1 MIKAVYPGSFD
12 PVTMG
17 HIDIIERATKVVDEL
32 IIGVLVNSSKTP
44 MFSQDE
50 RVELLK
56 EATKQFKNVKVEK
69 FEGKT
74 VDFAKKHGA
83 KIIIRGLRA
92 VTDFVAEMQI
102 AQTNQFIDDSIDT
115 MFFATSL
122 DYSFLSSSTVKEMV
136 QFGADITGLVPEC
149 IKDRIIEKEKNK
161 KV

>member
-1 MIKAVYPGSFD
+1 MMIKAVYPGSFD

-32 IIGVLVNSSKTP
+32 VIGVLVNNSKTP
-44 MFSQDE
+44 MFTLDE

-56 EATKQFKNVKVEK
+56 EATKEFKNVRVEK
-69 FEGKT
+69 FEGT
-74 VDFAKKHGA
+74 TIDFAKMNDA

-92 VTDFVAEMQI
+92 VTDFVAEIQI

-136 QFGADITGLVPEC
+136 QFGADITGLVPEV
-149 IKDRIIEKEKNK
+149 IKNRIIEKAK
-161 KV
+161 K